1 MTVTYPHYKL
11 GFGRADV
18 VVTAKADII
27 PAGPDMLIKSISW
40 AVSDQILRNGEH
52 DWPGGDTT

>member
-1 MTVTYPHYKL
+1 M
-11 GFGRADV
+11 
-18 VVTAKADII
+18 VTAKADSI
-27 PAGPDMLIKSISW
+27 PAGPDMLIKPISW